1 MTSMEQNQN
10 HLLSS
15 PLTGSSRRPI
25 QHSTSGS
32 TQGSRSTTRPLA
44 MRGGN
49 IASTTSASSLGMHG
63 GVFEGHQNTLKL
75 EQRPTRQ
82 QRMASGQ
89 SHATTQDPEGWGR
102 GDTRIAEYRATGGMD
117 SVPPDLRSEGDMY
130 MEPGPAEFW
139 NPEMEYRGS
148 PTAQMALSP
157 RPLSQTPLPPSPW
170 EGDRGTPNDGGYLR
184 IPGMSP
190 ITPIT
195 PITPG

>member
-102 GDTRIAEYRATGGMD
+102 GDTRIAEQQD
-117 SVPPDLRSEGDMY
+117 EGDTGIAR
-130 MEPGPAEFW
+130 ESSE
-139 NPEMEYRGS
+139 N
-148 PTAQMALSP
+148 
-157 RPLSQTPLPPSPW
+157 
-170 EGDRGTPNDGGYLR
+170 EGD
-184 IPGMSP
+184 
-190 ITPIT
+190 
-195 PITPG
+195 